1 MSKGCDPDEIAL
13 KSFFLGPQAEN
24 AELVRRSFQRIIDRW
39 IVWRQRRFPDD
50 GRAISAHD
58 KMTPEFQKDIRR
70 IEAMIEEL
78 MLRFESEVPK
88 FSPRY
93 IGHMFSEISLPAL
106 FGHCISLLHNPN
118 NVSAEAS
125 RVGIKI
131 EKEAI
136 DELLKMCGFDPNNG
150 TGHFTSGGTIANF
163 EAAIRAK
170 WRLSQWLS
178 AACAAKTQKLWDG
191 SFFDAANLGWPKY
204 NELIRL
210 LKRSESTLTEFDIY
224 NRSPQS
230 ASRRIEAALGSYNDP
245 VILVPAHRHYSW
257 EKISALLGFGTE
269 NMLPIELDRHGT
281 ASPHDLEKK
290 IAWCRQ
296 KERPIAMIISVL
308 GTTEM
313 GLVDPIHEIHN
324 LISRYSRNSGVT
336 TWHHVDAAFGGFFC
350 SLKDSRGLIDEQFKR
365 DLNSVRFA
373 DSVTIDPHKL
383 GYVPYACGAFLIQD
397 EKQNRIPTQ
406 ESPYIDFQ
414 KSDAGHFTIEGSRS
428 AAGATATW
436 LTAKTIGLD
445 KDGYGRI
452 LNRTVEATRVL
463 RRALHETIQDV
474 HIPTTADTNILCFCV
489 GRSGESLSAVNERTQ
504 KIFEHFSPY
513 KESEFFV
520 SKTEIDINCY
530 SEFLKANFPDW
541 FPDKDCSRLMLIR
554 LCLMNPF
561 FTSTEPNVSYPET
574 FAKSLA
580 DILRRYNAS
589 EKICV

>member
-1 MSKGCDPDEIAL
+1 MPKSCDPDEIAL

-24 AELVRRSFQRIIDRW
+24 AELVRHSFQRIIDRW
-39 IVWRQRRFPDD
+39 IVWRQSRFPDD
-50 GRAISAHD
+50 GRAISAYD
-58 KMTPEFQKDIRR
+58 KMTPEFQSDIRR
-70 IEAMIEEL
+70 IDAMVEHL
-78 MLRFESEVPK
+78 LQRFESEVPK

-125 RVGIKI
+125 RVGVQI
-131 EKEAI
+131 EQEAI
-136 DELLKMCGFDPNNG
+136 NELLTMCGFDHRTG

-170 WRLSQWLS
+170 WRLSLWLS
-178 AACAAKTQKLWDG
+178 AACAGKLHKLWDG
-191 SFFDAANLGWPKY
+191 SFFDAANLGWQRY
-204 NELIRL
+204 NELIRQ
-210 LKRSESTLTEFDIY
+210 LKGSEETLADFAIYDRSA
-224 NRSPQS
+224 RS
-230 ASRRIEAALGSYNDP
+230 ASRRIEATLGSYYDP

-257 EKISALLGFGTE
+257 EKISVLLGYGRE
-269 NMLPIELDRHGT
+269 NLLTIELDQHGT
-281 ASPHDLEKK
+281 ASIRDLEQK

-296 KERPIAMIISVL
+296 NQRPIAMIISVL

-313 GLVDPIHEIHN
+313 GLVDPIHKIHD
-324 LISRYSRNSGVT
+324 LIHRYNRSSGIN

-350 SLKDSRGLIDEQFKR
+350 SLKDSHGLIDEQFNR

-383 GYVPYACGAFLIQD
+383 GYVPYACGAFLIRDQRF
-397 EKQNRIPTQ
+397 NRIPTQ

-414 KSDAGHFTIEGSRS
+414 KSDTSHFTIEGSRS

-436 LTAKTIGLD
+436 LTAKTIGFNR
-445 KDGYGRI
+445 DGYGRI
-452 LNRTVEATRVL
+452 LNRTIEATRVL
-463 RRALHETIQDV
+463 RRALQETIQDV
-474 HIPTTADTNILCFCV
+474 HIPTAADTNILCFCV
-489 GRSGESLSAVNERTQ
+489 GRSGESITAVNARTQ

-513 KESEFFV
+513 KESDFFV

-530 SEFLKANFPDW
+530 HEFLKANFPDW
-541 FPDKDCSRLMLIR
+541 YPDKDSSRLMLIR
-554 LCLMNPF
+554 VCLMNPF
-561 FTSTEPNVSYPET
+561 FTSAEPNVSYPEA

-580 DILRRYNAS
+580 NILKHYNAS